1 MMSIKSINN
10 FFCLGIA
17 LTLMHVATP
26 SHAVINNAEAINKSG
41 LQRMLSQRITRNY
54 LMIGADVNTYNAS
67 KELEKNIAL
76 FDQHLLE
83 LQAYAPTKHIKQ
95 KLSAV
100 YQVWEEYKVQV
111 QAEPTWEEA
120 LTVIEL
126 SDRLLAGSESVVQ
139 AIEAHANHQVGKL
152 VNVSGRQR
160 MLCQRI
166 AKLYMA
172 QAWNIQSDDIQAA
185 MALAIQEFDQALQT
199 LRQSNLNS
207 ATIKTKLTA
216 IQAQWNYT
224 NASFEIGDK
233 GVFVPMVVSVTTDSI
248 LKKMNE
254 VTSDYEQLMVAVN

>member
-160 MLCQRI
+160 MLASALPNFIWLKRGI
-166 AKLYMA
+166 FKAMIFKLPWRSLFRSLIRLCKRCA
-172 QAWNIQSDDIQAA
+172 SQISTLQQS
-185 MALAIQEFDQALQT
+185 
-199 LRQSNLNS
+199 RQN
-207 ATIKTKLTA
+207 
-216 IQAQWNYT
+216 
-224 NASFEIGDK
+224 
-233 GVFVPMVVSVTTDSI
+233 
-248 LKKMNE
+248 
-254 VTSDYEQLMVAVN
+254 